1 MRRETPEERVRREQ
15 RELIAR
21 LNAERDA
28 RLTTA
33 QQNQMRMAG
42 SQPMPQATPAQAA
55 APRPNAVQR
64 LNRQYNQ
71 NRLAQIDAEVNRAA
85 KGKPR

>member
-1 MRRETPEERVRREQ
+1 MRRETPEEKVRREQ

-28 RLTTA
+28 RISVA
-33 QQNQMRMAG
+33 EQNRMRMAG
-42 SQPMPQATPAQAA
+42 SPPMPTAT
-55 APRPNAVQR
+55 APQVTGAGPNAVQR

-71 NRLAQIDAEVNRAA
+71 NRLAQIDATVDRAA